1 MSIMHLSRTLQ
12 GRSIISVTN
21 GQIVAKAEDILIDP
35 TTRQVA
41 AVITSKG
48 SLLKREP
55 GVEVI
60 PGDEV
65 QVWGQDVI
73 LVKRPEVIV
82 KKEELPGHEKWL
94 TVSDQIKGHDVV
106 GTDGTRIGQLNDII
120 IDAAGQLVGY
130 SLARV
135 FIEGPVAQ
143 SKRIAA
149 RATRALGGDVLIVE
163 PAEMVEVTETTEPSE
178 TVEPPETVESTEMV
192 EGEETEN
199 TTETADPTGTV
210 GPTSV
215 V

>member
-1 MSIMHLSRTLQ
+1 MKEDNPMSIMHLSRALQ
-12 GRSIISVTN
+12 GRSIVSVTN
-21 GQIVAKAEDILIDP
+21 GQIVAKVEEILIDP

-55 GVEVI
+55 GIEVI
-60 PGDEV
+60 PGEAV
-65 QVWGQDVI
+65 QVWGRDVI

-82 KKEELPGHEKWL
+82 KKDTLPGHEDWL

-106 GTDGTRIGQLNDII
+106 GTDGTRIGQLNDVI

-135 FIEGPVAQ
+135 FIQGPVAQ

-149 RATRALGGDVLIVE
+149 KATRALGGDVLLVEPTEIVEASEAVE
-163 PAEMVEVTETTEPSE
+163 PAEMVEPAETAEA
-178 TVEPPETVESTEMV
+178 
-192 EGEETEN
+192 EETDD
-199 TTETADPTGTV
+199 TEETMDPTEAT
-210 GPTSV
+210 GPSGV

>member
-1 MSIMHLSRTLQ
+1 MSIMHLSRALQ
-12 GRSIISVTN
+12 GRSIVSVTN
-21 GQIVAKAEDILIDP
+21 GQIVAKVEEILIDP

-55 GVEVI
+55 GIEVI
-60 PGDEV
+60 PGEAV
-65 QVWGQDVI
+65 QVWGRDVI
-73 LVKRPEVIV
+73 LVKQPEVIV
-82 KKEELPGHEKWL
+82 KKDTLPGHEDWL

-106 GTDGTRIGQLNDII
+106 GTDGTRIGQLNDVI

-135 FIEGPVAQ
+135 FIQGPVAQ

-149 RATRALGGDVLIVE
+149 GATRALGGDVLLVE
-163 PAEMVEVTETTEPSE
+163 PAEMVEVTETPEPSE
-178 TVEPPETVESTEMV
+178 TVEPAETVEPTEMA
-192 EGEETEN
+192 EAEEADDTEET
-199 TTETADPTGTV
+199 TDPTEAI
-210 GPTSV
+210 GPTGV

>member
-1 MSIMHLSRTLQ
+1 MSIMHLSRALQ
-12 GRSIISVTN
+12 GRSIVSVTN
-21 GQIVAKAEDILIDP
+21 GQIVAKVEEILIDP

-55 GVEVI
+55 GIEVI
-60 PGDEV
+60 PGDAV
-65 QVWGQDVI
+65 QVWGRDVI

-82 KKEELPGHEKWL
+82 KKDTLPGHEDWL

-106 GTDGTRIGQLNDII
+106 GTDGTRIGQLNDVI

-135 FIEGPVAQ
+135 FIQGPVAQ

-149 RATRALGGDVLIVE
+149 KATRALGGDVLLVEPTEMVEASEAVE
-163 PAEMVEVTETTEPSE
+163 PAEMVEPAETAEA
-178 TVEPPETVESTEMV
+178 
-192 EGEETEN
+192 EETDD
-199 TTETADPTGTV
+199 TEEMTDPTEAT
-210 GPTSV
+210 GPSGV

>member
-1 MSIMHLSRTLQ
+1 MSIMHLSRALQ
-12 GRSIISVTN
+12 GRSIVSVTN
-21 GQIVAKAEDILIDP
+21 GQIVAKVEGLLIDS

-55 GVEVI
+55 GIEVI

-73 LVKRPEVIV
+73 LVKRPEVVV
-82 KKEELPGHEKWL
+82 KKDTLLGHEDWL

-120 IDAAGQLVGY
+120 IDASGQLVGY

-135 FIEGPVAQ
+135 FIQGPVAQ

-149 RATRALGGDVLIVE
+149 RATRVLGGDVLIVE
-163 PAEMVEVTETTEPSE
+163 PAEMVEVTETTEPAEMGEGGE
-178 TVEPPETVESTEMV
+178 TD
-192 EGEETEN
+192 N
-199 TTETADPTGTV
+199 TTETADSAGTEGPTG
-210 GPTSV
+210 V